1 MNNEILAMASKPK
14 ENAVSDPLK
23 EAWEIIEAQEAVIE
37 EQKDYIAILEHIE
50 TELIYENM
58 DLKREM
64 W

>member
-1 MNNEILAMASKPK
+1 MASKP
-14 ENAVSDPLK
+14 EEDAVSDPLK